1 MRALE
6 RVGRSTIEKVEYVGG
21 LSIQFWRGLISSWR
35 SNPIT
40 GSRLRWRT
48 AIQQMA
54 VVGFDALPVVCL
66 IAGATGLI
74 MAFQGG
80 AELKRFGAMQF
91 VINLVGVSMTR
102 ELGPLMTAIVV
113 IGRSGS
119 SFSAEIGTMVV
130 TEEVD
135 ALRTMALDPV
145 EFLLAPKYIAMML
158 MMPCLTVAA
167 VTSGILA
174 GGIFTYFTLGLP
186 LDVYVRATLD
196 VLVLR
201 DIVTSMIKALAF
213 GTIITHVGCFEG
225 FNVSGG
231 PVGVGRATTA
241 AVVKSIF
248 LVILADLLFT
258 AFFYFFWQ

>member
-1 MRALE
+1 MPFLE
-6 RVGRSTIEKVEYVGG
+6 SVGRSAIEKVEYVGG
-21 LSIQFWRGLISSWR
+21 LSIQFWRALRASWR
-35 SNPIT
+35 ANPFT
-40 GSRLRWRT
+40 GSRLRWRST
-48 AIQQMA
+48 LDHMA
-54 VVGFDALPVVCL
+54 VVGVHALPVVCL
-66 IAGATGLI
+66 ISAATGLI

-80 AELKRFGAMQF
+80 AELRRFGALQF

-145 EFLLAPKYIAMML
+145 EFLLVPKYVAMMVML
-158 MMPCLTVAA
+158 PCLTIAA
-167 VTSGILA
+167 VASGIMA
-174 GGIFTYFTLGLP
+174 GGLFTYFSLGMSLN
-186 LDVYVRATLD
+186 VYLRETMD

-201 DIVTSMIKALAF
+201 DIVTSMIKAIGF
-213 GTIITHVGCFEG
+213 GTIIVHVGAYEG
-225 FNVSGG
+225 FHVSGG
-231 PVGVGRATTA
+231 PVGVGRSTTA

-248 LVILADLLFT
+248 LVVVADLLFT
-258 AFFYFFWQ
+258 AFFYLFWR